1 MVKGMRTA
9 LLLALTLGM
18 GLSSSAMATRLCT
31 VTLDTCC
38 DATSSPDCASDCC
51 GTDSGGCCLV
61 VLSDEAAMLAPIGVT
76 RAELVI
82 VDLDFA
88 EALPRRPLFLSAQV
102 FDTPDPPP
110 PSTRERLARLESRL
124 I

>member
-1 MVKGMRTA
+1 MRNGMRAA

-18 GLSSSAMATRLCT
+18 CLTSSAMATRVCI
-31 VTLDTCC
+31 VTLDSCC
-38 DATSSPDCASDCC
+38 GLASASDCASDCC
-51 GTDSGGCCLV
+51 GTESEGCCLV
-61 VLSDEAAMLAPIGVT
+61 VLSDEAAMLAPEG
-76 RAELVI
+76 ALKADLVC

-88 EALPRRPLFLSAQV
+88 ETLSFRPFLLRDEV

-110 PSTRERLARLESRL
+110 LSTQERLARFEIRL

>member
-1 MVKGMRTA
+1 MKNGMRAA

-18 GLSSSAMATRLCT
+18 CLTSSAMATRVCI

-38 DATSSPDCASDCC
+38 GVDAASDCASDCC
-51 GTDSGGCCLV
+51 GTESEGCCLV
-61 VLSDEAAMLAPIGVT
+61 VLSDEAAMLAPKGVLKSD
-76 RAELVI
+76 LVS
-82 VDLDFA
+82 VDLNFA
-88 EALPRRPLFLSAQV
+88 ETLSFRPFLLREEA

-110 PSTRERLARLESRL
+110 LSTQERLARFEIRL